1 MPHGGDIPKRYART
15 MNINKD
21 TNVANISRVELIKE
35 ARISKNRARIN
46 LLNEIHSQL
55 EDSSTETEYGYD
67 PQLDQSFT
75 GEFEA
80 IGA

>member
-1 MPHGGDIPKRYART
+1 

-21 TNVANISRVELIKE
+21 TNVANISREELIKE

-55 EDSSTETEYGYD
+55 EDSSTETEYGYG

>member
-1 MPHGGDIPKRYART
+1 

>member
-1 MPHGGDIPKRYART
+1 MPHGGDIPKRYARK

-21 TNVANISRVELIKE
+21 TNVANISREELIKE